1 MNTDWCETGDFLYEI
16 NRKIEN
22 HIQDHFELIYSGRD
36 NVGLDSRCGPIY
48 INQEY
53 IAVDKFRAGTIEY
66 YGGFEYVDKD
76 HRQEMGDF
84 VFYSRES
91 SRVADHI
98 DRFFGVETSE
108 EEDVD

>member
-1 MNTDWCETGDFLYEI
+1 MNTDWCETGDFLYEMG
-16 NRKIEN
+16 RKVEN
-22 HIQDHFELIYSGRD
+22 HIREHFELVYSGRD

>member
-91 SRVADHI
+91 SRIAEHI